1 MVRSVIAFA
10 WAGLL
15 LAPSLAHAQAKP
27 PAPTAAPPG
36 SGAAPAG
43 NLESSKDYKETQDFI
58 NKTQARI
65 DLVRRDNEARA
76 KEIEAI
82 TNKVGD
88 VISTMSSQGADNS
101 SLRSEMAKLSG
112 QLDLERETAQGLR
125 GEIAKLNEKIKTEQA
140 GRPDF
145 EAKLREAQ
153 EANRETEKRL
163 SAALESIAGH
173 AKVNRQLVSDVENL
187 QKEIEQLRKENELIR
202 RLRSSNPSVPLP
214 R

>member
-1 MVRSVIAFA
+1 MVRSLIAFA
-10 WAGLL
+10 WAVLL
-15 LAPSLAHAQAKP
+15 VAPSSAYAQAKP
-27 PAPTAAPPG
+27 PAPATAA
-36 SGAAPAG
+36 SGAAPVG
-43 NLESSKDYKETQDFI
+43 NLESSKEYKETQDFI
-58 NKTQARI
+58 KKTQARI
-65 DLVRRDNEARA
+65 DLVRRENEARA

-125 GEIAKLNEKIKTEQA
+125 GEIAKLNEKIKIDQA
-140 GRPDF
+140 GRPDL
-145 EAKLREAQ
+145 EAKLRETQ

-173 AKVNRQLVSDVENL
+173 ARVNRQLVSDVENL

-202 RLRSSNPSVPLP
+202 RLRSSNPSLPLQ